1 MSEPDRLRMAGPA
14 ARALSEALPEKV
26 AAAVCDFING
36 ALLDDPHRMGEPLD
50 PPQATAIQHRADAG
64 DQARRPGR
72 AHDREE
78 SINAWRVGPRW
89 VIPLGHT
96 RC

>member
-1 MSEPDRLRMAGPA
+1 MAGPA
-14 ARALSEALPEKV
+14 ARALSEALPEKA

-64 DQARRPGR
+64 RTRPGAPVVLMTVKSR
-72 AHDREE
+72 LT
-78 SINAWRVGPRW
+78 
-89 VIPLGHT
+89 LGASVPAG
-96 RC
+96 

>member
-1 MSEPDRLRMAGPA
+1 MSEPYRLRIAGPA

-50 PPQATAIQHRADAG
+50 PPLAPAWTARRGSYRILYNLDDIHHIVEVTAIRHRADAY
-64 DQARRPGR
+64 R
-72 AHDREE
+72 
-78 SINAWRVGPRW
+78 
-89 VIPLGHT
+89 T
-96 RC
+96 